1 MTDELLTTEKA
12 ADYLKISKRTLF
24 RMVHAGKIRCLKVG
38 NTYRFKQIE
47 LDEDL
52 GINTKRPYDLEDIIL
67 SQEERTE
74 RDRKNSMEFFM
85 SRGERK

>member
-24 RMVHAGKIRCLKVG
+24 RMIHAGKIRGLKVG
-38 NTYRFKQIE
+38 NTYRFKQVE

-52 GINTKRPYDLEDIIL
+52 GIKAKKPYDLL
-67 SQEERTE
+67 SQEERRIQDKKAFLETF
-74 RDRKNSMEFFM
+74 K
-85 SRGERK
+85 